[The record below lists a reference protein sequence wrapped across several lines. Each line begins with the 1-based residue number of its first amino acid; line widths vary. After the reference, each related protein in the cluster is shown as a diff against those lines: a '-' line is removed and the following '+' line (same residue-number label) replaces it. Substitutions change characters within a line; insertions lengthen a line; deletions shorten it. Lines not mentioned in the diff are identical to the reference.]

1 MTQPGDVTGGA
12 FGGSSLGPFP
22 LDFPSRGDDVSGL
35 GASAIA
41 AVNEAMF
48 QIERSFSFAFQENP
62 RTPGQFFFDILS
74 GLGRFIIPGVFP
86 GAGAGPTDRPS
97 GTGTLQLPPGLPP
110 APPGTL
116 EDPGIIAT
124 ATSEI
129 ITIPPARIRRFEIPN
144 LLALPSGGAGDG
156 MALPEFFGTGPGF
169 DIGDIFD
176 IGGRIL
182 GDVNVPFGGF
192 NVGFGGEP
200 LRVAATRAN
209 GANGGTQQVANGV
222 CPPARAR
229 MPSSIMAD
237 DPCSPTNPTI
247 YIKAGKA
254 SAALWPGVIR
264 SQAKR
269 LSTANKSIPKKVVR
283 RKKK

>member
-1 MTQPGDVTGGA
+1 MVAVGDVGA
-12 FGGSSLGPFP
+12 GFGGLGPSPIQFP
-22 LDFPSRGDDVSGL
+22 QDPSGL

-41 AVNEAMF
+41 SLDRALF
-48 QIERSFSFAFQENP
+48 DIERSFSFTFPLVERP
-62 RTPGQFFFDILS
+62 RTPGQIGFDWLVW
-74 GLGRFIIPGVFP
+74 LGRFIPGVFP

-97 GTGTLQLPPGLPP
+97 GTGTLQLPAGLPP

-116 EDPGIIAT
+116 EEPGILAT

-169 DIGDIFD
+169 DIADIFD

-182 GDVNVPFGGF
+182 GDVNEPFGGF
-192 NVGFGGEP
+192 NASFGGEP
-200 LRVAATRAN
+200 LRVAGTRAN
-209 GANGGTQQVANGV
+209 GANGGTQQVANGNGI
-222 CPPARAR
+222 CPPLRAR

-254 SAALWPGVIR
+254 SAALWPAVIR